1 MKRTIVAILTLVLV
15 LGLVSVFAVACGEDE
30 ETPTTAASTATSAT
44 TATTQGGTDT
54 TATTAPPTT
63 EPAGEVKELTIGG
76 VAFLTGPAAAGGMA
90 CKTGWELAAAKIN
103 DAGGLKIGAD
113 TYMINLV
120 VEDDAMSPDQAA
132 TAAQKMIQ
140 QDGATFIMGPL
151 VDAFKNIIYP
161 ICAEAGVMLAD
172 VDTKNT
178 SRAIE
183 YEGNT
188 DISPDKP
195 LHARFHWANDEMIPL
210 LLDYLQENYPDAKK
224 IGCCGVTEAC
234 TVALYDWAE
243 GTFAARGLERVGDLE
258 QMAPDTADYVPPVT
272 RLLSSNP
279 DALIVLVSTPTT
291 WGFVTKAAR
300 ELGFKGPVMCATH
313 LDVDFANTIAGGGNT
328 DMFGAGVCLSDLA
341 SLPQQMQD
349 AHAEYVAQGYPA
361 ADEISDVYLV
371 GYNGLWVLLQAIEK
385 AQSVDPQ
392 VVYEAYQKMTEPGS
406 LQTLWGDGAY
416 VGGIESTGVN
426 AVLNEPYWINAI
438 GADGVAKNIKQ
449 IFVEVK

>member
-1 MKRTIVAILTLVLV
+1 VKKTLVAVLALVLV
-15 LGLVSVFAVACGEDE
+15 IGLASMFAVGCGEE
-30 ETPTTAASTATSAT
+30 KPAATTAAPTAT
-44 TATTQGGTDT
+44 TAAPTDT
-54 TATTAPPTT
+54 TAAPTDTTAAPT
-63 EPAGEVKELTIGG
+63 GEVKELVVGG
-76 VAFLTGPAAAGGMA
+76 IAFLTGPAAAGGMA

-113 TYMINLV
+113 TYMVKLV
-120 VEDDAMSPDQAA
+120 VEDDAMSVDQAA

-140 QDGATFIMGPL
+140 QDGAKFIMGPL
-151 VDAFKNIIYP
+151 VDAFKNVIYP
-161 ICAEAGVMLAD
+161 ICADAGVMLAC
-172 VDTKNT
+172 VDTCNA
-178 SRAIE
+178 SAAVP

-188 DISPDKP
+188 DISPERP
-195 LHARFHWANDEMIPL
+195 LYARFHWANDEMIPH

-224 IGCCGVTEAC
+224 IACCGVTEAC
-234 TVALYDWAE
+234 TVALYDWCEA
-243 GTFAARGLERVGDLE
+243 TFAARGLERVGELE

-300 ELGFKGPVMCATH
+300 ELGFTGPVMCATH

-328 DMFGAGVCLSDLA
+328 DMFGAGVCLSDIEA
-341 SLPQQMQD
+341 LPQQMKD
-349 AHAEYVAQGYPA
+349 AHAEYAAKGYPA

-371 GYNGLWVLLQAIEK
+371 GYNGFWVLLQAIEK
-385 AQSVDPQ
+385 AQSVDPAE
-392 VVYEAYQKMTEPGS
+392 VYAAYQTMTNPGD

-416 VGGIESTGVN
+416 VGGLQSTGVN

-438 GADGVAKNIKQ
+438 GADGVAKNVKQ